1 MVKIMKR
8 ISCSVSVLLISFA
21 LNAQTYNRE
30 AMKHYN
36 SAMTKFFMKDY
47 RGAIADF
54 SDAIRHD
61 SLFIQAYEN
70 MGVAKY
76 YIQDYQGAISDF
88 NKALE
93 LNPEDYN
100 TYGRRG
106 WAKFNLQD
114 CRGAIFDFTK
124 AIEGSQDKAQYYV
137 VRGEAKYYLKDYA
150 GAISDF
156 NWVVNSFQG
165 DRSQRSQAYFWRGL
179 IKIDSGVKKEGCID
193 LIKSGKSGNTKALEI
208 YEIYCK

>member
-1 MVKIMKR
+1 MKR
-8 ISCSVSVLLISFA
+8 ISCSVSVLLISIA
-21 LNAQTYNRE
+21 LNSQTYNRE

-36 SAMTKFFMKDY
+36 SAMYKFFMKDY
-47 RGAIADF
+47 RGAITDY

-61 SLFIQAYEN
+61 SLFIQSYEN

-76 YIQDYQGAISDF
+76 YLQDYQGAISDF

-165 DRSQRSQAYFWRGL
+165 DRSQRSQAFFWRGL
-179 IKIDSGVKKEGCID
+179 VKIDNGVKKEGCTD
-193 LIKSGKSGNTKALEI
+193 LIKSGKLGNAKALEI